1 MDLSNDELLKKCLHG
16 KTQNNNESTNNVIW
30 KRCSKDI
37 YVGRNVLELGTF
49 TAVINFNDGYQ
60 GMLKVF
66 KELGINHGEYCINFC
81 ENKII
86 IEFNKRKEKQQ
97 LQRNSDENKCQLSG
111 SVLQMLTRNEKV
123 CHMGQVCFE
132 IY

>member
-37 YVGRNVLELGTF
+37 YVGRNVLELGTV
-49 TAVINFNDGYQ
+49 TTVINFNDGYQ

-66 KELGINHGEYCINFC
+66 KELGINLGEYCINSC

-86 IEFNKRKEKQQ
+86 IEFNKWKEKQ
-97 LQRNSDENKCQLSG
+97 
-111 SVLQMLTRNEKV
+111 
-123 CHMGQVCFE
+123 
-132 IY
+132 